1 MFPLVYIVRHGRTQW
16 NAEYRLQG
24 QADTDID
31 EVGRSQARANGAK
44 LAGLIDRPQAFDFVS
59 SPMRRTRETME
70 LVRAALA
77 LDPAAYRT
85 DKRLVE
91 LNFGE
96 WQGFTYEELEARNPG
111 VARERDLDKWNF
123 VPPGAGAESYE
134 MLLERV
140 RPFFEALDRDT
151 VCVTHGGVMRVL
163 FRLVTGMPKGEAAS
177 LEIPQDRVL
186 RLRGDRLEWL

>member
-1 MFPLVYIVRHGRTQW
+1 
-16 NAEYRLQG
+16 
-24 QADTDID
+24 
-31 EVGRSQARANGAK
+31 
-44 LAGLIDRPQAFDFVS
+44 
-59 SPMRRTRETME
+59 
-70 LVRAALA
+70 
-77 LDPAAYRT
+77 
-85 DKRLVE
+85 
-91 LNFGE
+91 
-96 WQGFTYEELEARNPG
+96 
-111 VARERDLDKWNF
+111 

-186 RLRGDRLEWL
+186 RLHGDRLEWL